1 VKELFETIERLFA
14 QLRTEFQAR
23 VGEELARSDRA
34 KVLLVA
40 VAGILL
46 ISLTIA
52 CGATAASAKREN
64 RAAQVAYARLKAQ
77 VDTGSWAERRAQSQ
91 ALKLT
96 IEERF
101 WVGNTPGLA
110 EAGFDR
116 WIRDHLGRYKVEPQT
131 IQMRRVAVV
140 TGPADAQARDPL
152 ANVERMTAKILMP
165 FDQTGLLGFLDDI
178 AESEKT
184 LVIDRLIVR
193 AGRNARVE
201 MDLSTFYPARDKA
214 R

>member
-1 VKELFETIERLFA
+1 MNRLLEEVA
-14 QLRTEFQAR
+14 RIVSQLRAELQTR
-23 VGEELARSDRA
+23 VGDELARSDRA
-34 KVLLVA
+34 KVLLAA
-40 VAGILL
+40 VVGILL
-46 ISLTIA
+46 LSLTIA
-52 CGATAASAKREN
+52 CGTMASTAQREY
-64 RAAQVAYARLKAQ
+64 RAAQVAFARLKAQ
-77 VDTGSWAERRAQSQ
+77 VNTGSWAERRAQSQ

-101 WVGNTPGLA
+101 WVANTPGLA

-116 WIRDHLGRYKVEPQT
+116 WIRDHLGRYKVEPQAV
-131 IQMRRVAVV
+131 QMRRVAVA
-140 TGPADAQARDPL
+140 TGPADAQRRDPL

-178 AESEKT
+178 AESDKT
-184 LVIDRLIVR
+184 IVIDRLIVR

-201 MDLSTFYPARDKA
+201 IDVSTFYPAREKV